1 MEYPALFGW
10 PAETMSRAR
19 PRTRG
24 HAGGTCLRGGPTGP
38 KRRSARCHR
47 QKVVGQHWT
56 KTAFLRASVDQGS
69 KTHAPLDTAALGT
82 HPQGMDTTAPQ
93 PSPATP
99 RRVRRPDLVQ
109 HRADLG
115 IALGDVAAEVG
126 VSRQAIGQMETLGA
140 TPAVW
145 SRYESGLRRVA
156 ERIAERAARVIAAT
170 AAALL
175 MTGCGTPDADPVD
188 CSLETLCAQWSAD
201 LWLAI
206 VPGSDECMLQLVPWS
221 PDGDD
226 LGEQVCE

>member
-1 MEYPALFGW
+1 
-10 PAETMSRAR
+10 
-19 PRTRG
+19 
-24 HAGGTCLRGGPTGP
+24 
-38 KRRSARCHR
+38 
-47 QKVVGQHWT
+47 
-56 KTAFLRASVDQGS
+56 
-69 KTHAPLDTAALGT
+69 
-82 HPQGMDTTAPQ
+82 MDTEAPQ
-93 PSPATP
+93 PTTTTTS

-175 MTGCGTPDADPVD
+175 MTGCGTPDAEPVD
-188 CSLETLCAQWSAD
+188 CSLA
-201 LWLAI
+201 
-206 VPGSDECMLQLVPWS
+206 VVPWQ
-221 PDGDD
+221 PDIDD
-226 LGEQVCE
+226 LGAEVCE